1 MKQLFKLDLYNMHI
15 SLKYRVKKATS
26 RTVFPE
32 YANSINDTNNTI
44 LWLWIG
50 IHTYVK

>member
-44 LWLWIG
+44 FWLWIG